1 MLPLIEETPVENE
14 TNKEKFITIELKC
27 KAGASTASTGS
38 YKKHI
43 RIFENGTPQE
53 FINVRMAIQEV
64 WNQNGISTPTDKV
77 NIIRMVIKGESFT
90 IFQAKISK
98 LTADG
103 TSLTREHIVEGLNAI
118 AINAFPHRAL
128 FYQKRWMQNGIKKP
142 RALTTRQTVAALTR
156 INNALPMFP
165 GATQEDKFTKT
176 ELLQIMEWMIP
187 TEFQTKFE
195 EKGYIPTGHDRKRF
209 IEECKIVERLQALR
223 ETKPPQLKNSNKKKV
238 QGRSKINFQEK
249 NRTNK
254 YCSHHGANK
263 GHNSEEC
270 WTLHP
275 ELKPKIKGPRLS
287 NNKIKKEINSLA

>member
-1 MLPLIEETPVENE
+1 MRKTRQNNETSFFKKLATQLQVQAFTNSKRYKTYKLKERNQGQIKNIQSDLNTLTAQNQSKNAKMTTTFYQKNNMHVALPLIKETPVENE

-43 RIFENGTPQE
+43 RIFKNGTPQE

-103 TSLTREHIVEGLNAI
+103 TSLNSEHIVEGLNTI

-142 RALTTRQTVAALTR
+142 RALTTRQTIAALTR
-156 INNALPMFP
+156 INNSLPMFP
-165 GATQEDKFTKT
+165 GATQEDKFNKM

-187 TEFQTKFE
+187 TEF
-195 EKGYIPTGHDRKRF
+195 
-209 IEECKIVERLQALR
+209 
-223 ETKPPQLKNSNKKKV
+223 
-238 QGRSKINFQEK
+238 
-249 NRTNK
+249 
-254 YCSHHGANK
+254 
-263 GHNSEEC
+263 
-270 WTLHP
+270 
-275 ELKPKIKGPRLS
+275 
-287 NNKIKKEINSLA
+287 